1 MSNTS
6 KITSMPFPLRASSLF
21 LLGSDNSSD
30 TLSMRKRNLPFLM
43 ISANY
48 MLDLFSWFRKFITC
62 LDGDQNRKNILRKK
76 EKNCVL
82 NLKMLKLNDD
92 WRYYSK
98 YSKLHNFMIL
108 ITRNYKLFKFLNLI
122 FILKHI
128 NLHFSLFLKFIK
140 MGSSQT
146 NIIESLSNNGED

>member
-1 MSNTS
+1 
-6 KITSMPFPLRASSLF
+6 
-21 LLGSDNSSD
+21 
-30 TLSMRKRNLPFLM
+30 
-43 ISANY
+43 
-48 MLDLFSWFRKFITC
+48 
-62 LDGDQNRKNILRKK
+62 
-76 EKNCVL
+76 
-82 NLKMLKLNDD
+82 
-92 WRYYSK
+92 
-98 YSKLHNFMIL
+98 MIL